1 MKDREK
7 MSPTNDFTFAHRDE
21 GFDNHIDQSIRGYS
35 TLHDDI
41 VKMSRYFAENDT
53 NVYDIGCST
62 GKTLAAMIDQN
73 RSFAPDANYIGV
85 EYAEGFRE
93 DMLARMREY
102 EMDDLDL
109 RHQDIRDVKIENANL
124 VTSIF
129 TLQFM
134 PRKDR
139 RATLEKIYKGL
150 NPGGAFI
157 FAEKTIAQ
165 NPRIQDMLTFQ
176 YYDFKR
182 ENFTEADIMEKEVT
196 LRNML
201 KPNTWCELRSML
213 NIAGFGFDEIQ
224 PFWQN
229 HLFVGAIAIKTW

>member
-7 MSPTNDFTFAHRDE
+7 ITGNDFTFAHRDE

-41 VKMSRYFAENDT
+41 VKMSRYFVEDGT
-53 NVYDIGCST
+53 MIVDIGCST
-62 GKTLAAMIDQN
+62 GKTLAAMHDQN
-73 RSFAPDANYIGV
+73 KDFASNAIYRGID
-85 EYAEGFRE
+85 YADGFVADMDKRMEDYPSLWLTQEDVRE
-93 DMLARMREY
+93 FDFY
-102 EMDDLDL
+102 
-109 RHQDIRDVKIENANL
+109 NASL

-139 RATLEKIYKGL
+139 QEVLNKIYEGL

-157 FAEKTIAQ
+157 FAEKTYSCS
-165 NPRIQDMLTFQ
+165 PKVQDMLTFM

-182 ENFTEADIMEKEVT
+182 ESFTEADIMEKEVT

-201 KPNTWCELRSML
+201 RPNTWSELNEML
-213 NIAGFGFDEIQ
+213 SNAGFSSVQ
-224 PFWQN
+224 TFWQN
-229 HLFVGAIAIKTW
+229 HLFVGAICIK

>member
-7 MSPTNDFTFAHRDE
+7 TNSNDFTFAHRDE
-21 GFDNHIDQSIRGYS
+21 GFDNHIDKSIRGYS

-41 VKMSRYFAENDT
+41 VKMSRYFVENDT
-53 NVYDIGCST
+53 YVVDIGCST
-62 GKTLAAMIDQN
+62 GKTLAAMYDQN
-73 RSFAPDANYIGV
+73 KDFAEDATYRGIDYADGFVADMDKRS
-85 EYAEGFRE
+85 E
-93 DMLARMREY
+93 DYPALWLTQGDVRDY
-102 EMDDLDL
+102 EFD
-109 RHQDIRDVKIENANL
+109 NCSL

-139 RATLEKIYKGL
+139 QEVLNRIYDGL

-157 FAEKTIAQ
+157 FAEKTYSCSSKV
-165 NPRIQDMLTFQ
+165 QDMLTFM

-182 ENFTEADIMEKEVT
+182 DSFDPDDIMDKEQT

-201 KPNTWCELRSML
+201 RPNTWSELNEML
-213 NIAGFGFDEIQ
+213 SEAGFESVQ
-224 PFWQN
+224 TFWQN
-229 HLFVGAIAIKTW
+229 HLFVGAIAIK